1 MVDSVNI
8 SNFISTEN
16 LLEMTKKY
24 VKNQNKFLPAS
35 IENQERMSVAILR
48 TFWKKKADG
57 FKLTH

>member
-24 VKNQNKFLPAS
+24 VKNKNKFLPAS

-48 TFWKKKADG
+48 TFWKKK
-57 FKLTH
+57 LTH

>member
-24 VKNQNKFLPAS
+24 VKNKNKFLPAS